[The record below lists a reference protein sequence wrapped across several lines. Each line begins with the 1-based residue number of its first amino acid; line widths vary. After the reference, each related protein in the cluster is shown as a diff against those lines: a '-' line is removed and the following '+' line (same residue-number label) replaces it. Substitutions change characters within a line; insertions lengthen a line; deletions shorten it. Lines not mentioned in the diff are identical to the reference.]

1 MLLLIFWQIACLPQ
15 LVNLLL
21 CKRAILIDFLRV
33 VYLPPPVLEPW
44 LEQLPGQ
51 QLLQLEVSLLPER
64 LGLPVLLQTW
74 LFKTDLALLL
84 LCRQYLQPSSL
95 RVHLV
100 NLVHLGNL
108 ESLEHMGHLGN
119 LDSLVRMG
127 NLGNL
132 ELMEFL
138 ANLVPMEIMGGL
150 ENMGSLEIMG
160 SLENMGSLGNMGSL
174 ENMEVMG
181 LMDYLVKMEIMEKM
195 ENQVAMDQMEMKEQ
209 NLQEEQKLS
218 NSP

>member
-1 MLLLIFWQIACLPQ
+1 M
-15 LVNLLL
+15 
-21 CKRAILIDFLRV
+21 
-33 VYLPPPVLEPW
+33 YLPPPVLEPW
-44 LEQLPGQ
+44 SEQLPGQ
-51 QLLQLEVSLLPER
+51 QPLQLEVSLLLER
-64 LGLPVLLQTW
+64 LRLPVLLQTW

-84 LCRQYLQPSSL
+84 LYRQYLQPSSL

-132 ELMEFL
+132 ELMEF
-138 ANLVPMEIMGGL
+138 
-150 ENMGSLEIMG
+150 MG

-195 ENQVAMDQMEMKEQ
+195 ENQVTMEQMEMKEQ

-218 NSP
+218 NSPYI

>member
-21 CKRAILIDFLRV
+21 CKRAISIDFFSV
-33 VYLPPPVLEPW
+33 VYFTPPVLEPW
-44 LEQLPGQ
+44 SEQLPGQ

-64 LGLPVLLQTW
+64 LRLPVLLQTW

-108 ESLEHMGHLGN
+108 ESLAHMGHLGN

-132 ELMEFL
+132 ELME
-138 ANLVPMEIMGGL
+138 
-150 ENMGSLEIMG
+150 
-160 SLENMGSLGNMGSL
+160 NMGSLGNMGSL

-181 LMDYLVKMEIMEKM
+181 PMDYLVKMEIMEKM
-195 ENQVAMDQMEMKEQ
+195 ENQVTMEQMEMKEQ

>member
-21 CKRAILIDFLRV
+21 CKRAISIDFFSV
-33 VYLPPPVLEPW
+33 VYFTPPVLEPW
-44 LEQLPGQ
+44 SEQLPGQ
-51 QLLQLEVSLLPER
+51 QPLQLEVSLLLER
-64 LGLPVLLQTW
+64 LRLPVLLQTW

-84 LCRQYLQPSSL
+84 LCQQYLQPSSL

-127 NLGNL
+127 NL
-132 ELMEFL
+132 ELMEF
-138 ANLVPMEIMGGL
+138 
-150 ENMGSLEIMG
+150 MG
-160 SLENMGSLGNMGSL
+160 SLENMGSRGNMGSL
-174 ENMEVMG
+174 ENLEVMG

-195 ENQVAMDQMEMKEQ
+195 ENQVTMEQMEMKEQ

-218 NSP
+218 NSPYI